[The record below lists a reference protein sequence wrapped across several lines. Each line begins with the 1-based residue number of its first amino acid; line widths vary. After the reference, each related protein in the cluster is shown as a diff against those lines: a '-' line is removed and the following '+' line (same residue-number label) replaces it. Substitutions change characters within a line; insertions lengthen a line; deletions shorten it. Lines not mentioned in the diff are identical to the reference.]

1 MENAE
6 MKPRRNYEMPPA
18 KKTEKKTIA
27 PVVEMLETP
36 LERLENR
43 VTVLE
48 AFVAKLYGQHYGG
61 IYKVE

>member
-1 MENAE
+1 MRQ
-6 MKPRRNYEMPPA
+6 RRSYEMPPA
-18 KKTEKKTIA
+18 KKTEKKTVT
-27 PVVEMLETP
+27 PKVEMLETP

-48 AFVAKLYGQHYGG
+48 GFVAKLYGQHYGG